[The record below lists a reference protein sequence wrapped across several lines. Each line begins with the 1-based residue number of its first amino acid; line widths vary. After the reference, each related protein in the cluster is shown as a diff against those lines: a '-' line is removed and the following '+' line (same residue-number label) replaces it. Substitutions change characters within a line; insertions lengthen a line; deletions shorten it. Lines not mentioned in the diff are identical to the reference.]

1 MRHSGEGLR
10 CIQVPAAMLLAA
22 LALTVTSGCSSMG
35 GTSGGQNDNMATA
48 SAVRD
53 PVLQDI
59 PKPAGFT
66 LAADR
71 SVAIASGRSRLARC
85 EYDGGLSP
93 AEVKRFYEE
102 YMPSANFELR
112 RWTLDQGQYT
122 MYFESGTEL
131 CTIRARPSEWRK
143 TAVVVEITPKP
154 QGSTDR
160 ESKPPMRRPQ

>member
-10 CIQVPAAMLLAA
+10 CMRMPAAIVVAA
-22 LALTVTSGCSSMG
+22 LMLTVTSGCSSMG
-35 GTSGGQNDNMATA
+35 GTGGGQNGNMATA

-85 EYDGGLSP
+85 EYEGGLPP

-131 CTIRARPSEWRK
+131 CTIRARPSGVAT
-143 TAVVVEITPKP
+143 TANTAIAAGQQIRRVA
-154 QGSTDR
+154 
-160 ESKPPMRRPQ
+160 MRRRPR